1 LYSTAIPKG
10 TMIDRD
16 RELAELAG
24 LLADGEPRL
33 ILLYGRRRVGKTY
46 LLTHVW
52 PATQTL
58 YFTAANTTPAQNR
71 LALVA
76 EVARWSRQ
84 ALNPEDYPTWRTVFR
99 LLLELRA
106 PDPIAIVLDEFQY
119 LGESEQDLA
128 AVASELNAVWEERR
142 PTRPLLL
149 ALSGSAIRTMEALA
163 AGAAP
168 LYGRFHWRAELRPF
182 DYFHA
187 GEMARFKSLRDR
199 ALAYGVFG
207 GIPRYLA
214 AVRPG
219 RSLAQNVADTM
230 LHPRGEVRAQV
241 ETALLQE
248 QGLREV
254 GSYHAVLRAIAG
266 GRTELNEIGQR
277 AGMPTDTALRQKMER
292 LIALGYVEARRNLG
306 ARPKEAFR
314 YRLADPAQ
322 MFHSTFVAPYEAE
335 LARYNPKAVW
345 TEQVLPRL
353 EGYMGHV
360 FERMV
365 EQAYVRL
372 RDNWRLPMVSQW
384 GRWEGVDREGKSLEV
399 DIASTLSDGRVLT
412 GAVKWNRRPLAA
424 DVHREHLAM
433 LERLAAAG
441 VKWAHAAVRPEAPLL
456 YVAAGGFASG
466 FEAAAE
472 ASGHSVTLWTLR
484 DLYGGGP
491 RRPRKT
497 TAA

>member
-1 LYSTAIPKG
+1 
-10 TMIDRD
+10 MIDRE
-16 RELAELAG
+16 REREELAD
-24 LLADGEPRL
+24 LLAHGEPRL

-46 LLTHVW
+46 LLTNVW
-52 PATQTL
+52 PAGQTL

-76 EVARWSRQ
+76 EVSRWSGQ
-84 ALNPEDYPTWRTVFR
+84 ALDPEDFPTWRTVFR
-99 LLLELRA
+99 LLLDLRA

-119 LGESEQDLA
+119 LGESEQDLV

-142 PTRPLLL
+142 AARPLLL
-149 ALSGSAIRTMEALA
+149 ALSGSAIRTMETLA

-168 LYGRFHWRAELRPF
+168 LYGRFHWRAQLRPF

-199 ALAYGVFG
+199 ATAYGVFG

-214 AVRPG
+214 AVRSS

-248 QGLREV
+248 QGLREI
-254 GSYHAVLRAIAG
+254 GSYHAVLRAIAD

-277 AGMPTDTALRQKMER
+277 AGLPTDTALRQKMER

-306 ARPKEAFR
+306 AKPKEAFR

-322 MFHSTFVAPYEAE
+322 MFHSAFVAPYEAE
-335 LARYNPKAVW
+335 LARYSPKAVW
-345 TEQVLPRL
+345 SEQVLPRL
-353 EGYMGHV
+353 DTYMGHI

-372 RDNWRLPMVSQW
+372 RDKWRLPMVSEW
-384 GRWEGVDREGKSLEV
+384 NRWEGVDRDGRSLEV
-399 DIASTLSDGRVLT
+399 DIASLLSDDRVLT
-412 GAVKWNRRPLAA
+412 GAVKWNRRPLSA

-441 VKWAHAAVRPEAPLL
+441 IKWAHTAVRADAPLL

-466 FEAAAE
+466 FEPAAK
-472 ASGHSVTLWTLR
+472 ASGHPVTLWTLR
-484 DLYGGGP
+484 DLYAVGS
-491 RRPRKT
+491 RRPRKSV
-497 TAA
+497 AA

>member
-1 LYSTAIPKG
+1 
-10 TMIDRD
+10 MIDRE
-16 RELAELAG
+16 REQTELAG
-24 LLADGEPRL
+24 LLADGKPRL

-76 EVARWSRQ
+76 EVARWSGQ

-99 LLLELRA
+99 LLLELRV

-119 LGESEQDLA
+119 LGESERSE
-128 AVASELNAVWEERR
+128 ASPAELNAVWERR
-142 PTRPLLL
+142 PARELVLTLSARTIRSRRRLTNKDERGSGGPL
-149 ALSGSAIRTMEALA
+149 
-163 AGAAP
+163 
-168 LYGRFHWRAELRPF
+168 AELRPF

-277 AGMPTDTALRQKMER
+277 AGMPTDTALRQKVER

-345 TEQVLPRL
+345 TEQVLRRL
-353 EGYMGHV
+353 DGYMGHV

-365 EQAYVRL
+365 EQAYIRL
-372 RDNWRLPMVSQW
+372 RDKWRLPMVSQW

-412 GAVKWNRRPLAA
+412 GAVKWNRRPIAA
-424 DVHREHLAM
+424 DVHREHVAM
-433 LERLAAAG
+433 LERLAAAR
-441 VKWAHAAVRPEAPLL
+441 VKWAHAAVRAEAPLL

-472 ASGHSVTLWTLR
+472 ASGHPVTLWTLR